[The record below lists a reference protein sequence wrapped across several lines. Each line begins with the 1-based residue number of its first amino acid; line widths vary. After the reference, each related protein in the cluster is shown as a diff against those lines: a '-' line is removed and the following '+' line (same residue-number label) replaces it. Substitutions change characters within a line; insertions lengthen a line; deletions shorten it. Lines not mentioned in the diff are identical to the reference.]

1 MSDRELPVSAGAPP
15 AGESPALAPAESA
28 AAPTPEISFA
38 RLISTSI
45 GVRILFDIAIQI
57 FNPFLAMFAQG
68 IGTSITTLGLM
79 LSLRNAMGLLSPFFG
94 AYADRHGYRL
104 VMRIGILLAAAGIF
118 IFAISTNAWMAA
130 PGMILAGL
138 GVAAFV
144 PNLLA
149 YLSARL
155 PYAQRGRGI
164 GMLEYSWALTGIAM
178 LFIGFIIAAIGWRIP
193 LLILSAALVV
203 ASFVIAALP
212 AAHQTHHAEPS
223 TPASTDI
230 PARIRGF
237 FDLGRTARSAYG
249 DILVGAL
256 TLTATMQFMIIY
268 GAWLYDEYG
277 LNAGQLG
284 VVAFV
289 FGLFDLSASV
299 SVSLFTD
306 RIGKRRSVI
315 IGSALAI
322 FFYLL
327 LPALNRGVVLLVIG
341 LGLARM
347 ASEFAIVSNFPL
359 LSEQVP
365 TQRGKV
371 MTLST
376 AAAFSASSIAPL
388 FAPTIYTTVGPNVV
402 ALISAALSALAL
414 LLLLTIVRERPAA

>member
-1 MSDRELPVSAGAPP
+1 MDQST
-15 AGESPALAPAESA
+15 AEPDS
-28 AAPTPEISFA
+28 EISFA

-45 GVRILFDIAIQI
+45 GVRILFDIATQI
-57 FNPFLAMFAQG
+57 FNPFLAIFAQG
-68 IGTSITTLGLM
+68 IGTNITTMGLM
-79 LSLRNAMGLLSPFFG
+79 LSLRNAMGLLSPLFG
-94 AYADRHGYRL
+94 AYADRHGYRR
-104 VMRIGILLAAAGIF
+104 VMRAGILLTAAGIF
-118 IFAISTNAWMAA
+118 IIAISTNAWMAA
-130 PGMILAGL
+130 PGMILAGV

-164 GMLEYSWALTGIAM
+164 GMLEYSWALTGFAM

-203 ASFVIAALP
+203 ANFVIAALP
-212 AAHQTHHAEPS
+212 SAHRVHHTAPDAP
-223 TPASTDI
+223 TTTDI
-230 PARIRGF
+230 PARIRAF
-237 FDLGRTARSAYG
+237 FNLGGTARSAYG

-268 GAWLYDEYG
+268 GAWLNDEYG
-277 LNAGQLG
+277 LEAGQLG

-315 IGSALAI
+315 IGSTLAI

-327 LPALNRGVVLLVIG
+327 LPAFNRGVVLLVIG

-376 AAAFSASSIAPL
+376 AAAFSASSLAPL
-388 FAPTIYTTVGPNVV
+388 FAPTIYTTVGPNAV

-414 LLLLTIVRERPAA
+414 LLLLTIVVERPSA

>member
-1 MSDRELPVSAGAPP
+1 MSDTELPAP
-15 AGESPALAPAESA
+15 GSGSERSGDGFVAPVD
-28 AAPTPEISFA
+28 EISFA

-45 GVRILFDIAIQI
+45 AVRMLFDIAIQI
-57 FNPFLAMFAQG
+57 FNPFVAMFARG
-68 IGTSITTLGLM
+68 IGTDLTTMGLM

-104 VMRIGILLAAAGIF
+104 VMRIGILLAATGVF
-118 IFAISTNAWMAA
+118 IIAISTSAWMAA
-130 PGMILAGL
+130 IGMVLVGL
-138 GVAAFV
+138 SVAAFV
-144 PNLLA
+144 PNLIA

-155 PYAQRGRGI
+155 PYSLRGRGL

-178 LFIGFIIAAIGWRIP
+178 LFIGLVIARVGWRTP
-193 LLILSAALVV
+193 LLILSAALV
-203 ASFVIAALP
+203 AAFFVVGTLP
-212 AAHQTHHAEPS
+212 SAHFVHRSGTDTRTHPNLF
-223 TPASTDI
+223 
-230 PARIRGF
+230 RRVVRF
-237 FDLGRTARSAYG
+237 FDLGRAARSAYS

-256 TLTATMQFMIIY
+256 NLTATMLFMVIY
-268 GAWLYDEYG
+268 GAWLYDQYG
-277 LNAGQLG
+277 LEAGQLG
-284 VVAFV
+284 LVAFI

-315 IGSALAI
+315 IGSACAVL
-322 FFYLL
+322 FYSL
-327 LPALNRGVVLLVIG
+327 LPAINLGVVALVIG

-347 ASEFAIVSNFPL
+347 SSEFAIVSNFPL

-388 FAPTIYTTVGPNVV
+388 LAPTIYTSVGPNLV
-402 ALISAALSALAL
+402 ALISAILSAFAV
-414 LLLLTIVRERPAA
+414 LLLLTIVHERPSS